1 MIPTQTGKPK
11 IPRRKSTERSPRPIV
26 LAATDAEIIRHVARH
41 RFLRSPDI
49 ARLTGRPA
57 HKIRERANELFHSGH
72 LDRPRI
78 QFDLPDVNGSGRH
91 IFALGNKGADLLAAL
106 DGTPRAK
113 VDWTDKNH
121 TAGAVFFLHTL
132 MIADLMIGFELAAR
146 ASGGA
151 VRLMEPGE
159 ILSRAPEATRR
170 AANPWKLTATIVD
183 AGASTGIGNIPD
195 KVFGLDNTVA
205 RKRSYFLHE
214 ADRGTMPITRSHPRQ
229 TSFQQKVLGYLA
241 GGGSDNAHGKRF
253 GIGNF
258 RVLTVTTSMQRAEN
272 MIAAVKAA
280 TGGAGSRQFLFGVH
294 GEVAA
299 SPNLLEHRWIAGT
312 GERVRLVD

>member
-1 MIPTQTGKPK
+1 MSEIETTKPT
-11 IPRRKSTERSPRPIV
+11 IVRRRPTERKPRSIK
-26 LAATDAEIIRHVARH
+26 LIDSDADIIRHVNRH

-49 ARLTGRPA
+49 ARLTGRPLT
-57 HKIRERANELFHSGH
+57 KIRERANELAHSGF

-78 QFDLPDVNGSGRH
+78 QFDLPAEKGSAPH
-91 IFALGNKGADLLAAL
+91 IFALGNKGADLLATL
-106 DGTPRAK
+106 DGLRRAK

-132 MIADLMIGFELAAR
+132 MIADLMIGFELASQATN
-146 ASGGA
+146 GA
-151 VRLMEPGE
+151 IRLMQPDE
-159 ILSRAPEATRR
+159 ILSRAPETTRR
-170 AANPWKLTATIVD
+170 AANPWKLTAAIVD
-183 AGASTGIGNIPD
+183 AAGRVEIGNIPD
-195 KVFGLDNTVA
+195 KVFGLDNTQS
-205 RKRSYFLHE
+205 RKRSYFLYE

-241 GGGSDNAHGKRF
+241 GGGSENAHGKRF

-258 RVLTVTTSMQRAEN
+258 RVLTVTTSLQRIEN

-294 GEVAA
+294 GEIIA
-299 SPNLLEHRWIAGT
+299 SPNLLDHQWITGT
-312 GERVRLVD
+312 GERVRLMD